1 MAKKKKTKKVEQSNP
16 VVYNGNVTVTLK
28 KGSTV
33 ISRKTT
39 HNAGTELLFRALCMC
54 LCRDSAGLS
63 SMPYF
68 IDAGTISD
76 GTYVTLLNSP
86 SVITRRTTIY
96 DTNGD
101 PKTWKAQFV
110 TTIVYSQLTS
120 AATPINSLVLQDTEN
135 QVLARVDLSQE
146 DQIIIESN
154 SYNAMIEWEMSFVD
168 ASTAQE
174 GI

>member
-1 MAKKKKTKKVEQSNP
+1 MARKKKTKKVEQSNP

-54 LCRDSAGLS
+54 LCRDSTGLS
-63 SMPYF
+63 NMPYF
-68 IDAGTISD
+68 IDAGTISN
-76 GTYVTLLNSP
+76 GSYVTLLNSP
-86 SVITRRTTIY
+86 SVITRHTTVY
-96 DTNGD
+96 DANGD
-101 PKTWKAQFV
+101 PSIWKAQFV
-110 TTIVYSQLTS
+110 TIIVYSQLTS
-120 AATPINSLVLQDTEN
+120 VATPISSLVLQDAEN
-135 QVLARVDLSQE
+135 QILARVDLSTE

-154 SYNAMIEWEMSFVD
+154 SYNAVIEWEMSFVD
-168 ASTAQE
+168 ASTVQE

>member
-54 LCRDSAGLS
+54 LCRDSAGLLN
-63 SMPYF
+63 MPYF

-76 GTYVTLLNSP
+76 GRYITLLNSP
-86 SVITRRTTIY
+86 SVITRHTTVY
-96 DTNGD
+96 DANGD
-101 PKTWKAQFV
+101 PRTWKAQFV

-120 AATPINSLVLQDTEN
+120 AATPISSLGSHDTEN
-135 QVLARVDLSQE
+135 QVLGRVDLSQE
-146 DQIIIESN
+146 DQITIKRN

-168 ASTAQE
+168 ASTVQKS
-174 GI
+174 I